1 MATDNQSNSKDSF
14 AALQQQ
20 VKADKCALKFSDARK
35 QLLAVVDRFTDLKQ
49 ATWIHQQLAL
59 CTYKD
64 EELYPETRLQ
74 QALEILEAEPLNL
87 RQPGNDNAETLALGG
102 AVYKRL
108 WEFKGHL
115 DYLQQ
120 SLEFY
125 RAAFVRNP
133 EADLGYGG
141 VNAAYLLDVLANR
154 AERLAKR
161 SGNDATEGLALRQ
174 KAQDLRLQIKQVV
187 DNALKKA
194 PNLSSQYWF
203 IVTIGEVCFGLQ
215 DYPAAEV
222 WLIKARDAQP
232 SEWELQTTF
241 QQWVNIARQQGI
253 ELPKD
258 DQPLAGWH
266 EAWRTLSELLGEH
279 DTRNALTCYRGKVG
293 LALSGGGFR
302 ASFFHLGVMARL
314 AEVDALRS
322 IDVLSTVSGGSIF
335 GAQYYLEVQNLL
347 EKATQMPGRDDY
359 LKIIE
364 KLQQDFVKGVES
376 NIRMRAFANFADNL
390 RMIFDKGYSR
400 SHKLGELYESE
411 LYAKVNDGKGQ
422 QPRSMPDLLVNPGY
436 GSHGTQTFNPKF
448 HNWRRRAKVPVLL
461 LNTTSLNSGHN
472 WFFTASWMGEPPEQ
486 EEIDCNER
494 YRRLYYSQAP
504 QHLQRFR
511 LGHAAAAS
519 SCVPGLFEPLVLDN
533 LYPDR
538 TVKLVDGG
546 VHDNQGVQGLLNEG
560 CSLILCSDASGQ
572 MGNVPSPADDPAG
585 VLLRTVSV
593 LQDRVREA
601 EFQNMQGRLDSG
613 ALQGLMFVHSQKDL
627 DSKPLDWLNCHDAGA
642 EVACEQLTS
651 YGVAKDL
658 QRLIANLRTDLDSFT
673 EVEAYALMASGY
685 LMTEQQL
692 KTLNLQHVKDGNPG
706 TWGGY
711 DIHAPQQRDWTF
723 LKLRELL
730 AETPSNQNCA
740 ARADLALQLQVGGG
754 LALKVWKLL
763 PELKKIALLSLLLV
777 TVLLAGLI
785 AVNWDNPLLNVSV
798 GGAVI
803 AVLGLI
809 GALFVPA
816 LAWLNP
822 HKEASSIVIKVAIG
836 LAGYCLA
843 KLHLNIFDQKFLA
856 RGRLQKL
863 LDLVG
868 K

>member
-1 MATDNQSNSKDSF
+1 MATDNQSHSTNDF

-20 VKADKCALKFSDARK
+20 VKSDKNAFKFSHARK
-35 QLLAVVDRFTDLKQ
+35 QLFVAVDRFKES
-49 ATWIHQQLAL
+49 AESIWIHQQLAL

-64 EELYPETRLQ
+64 EDLYPETRFQ

-87 RQPGNDNAETLALGG
+87 RQSGNDNAETLALGG

-115 DYLQQ
+115 DFLQQ

-125 RAAFVRNP
+125 RAAFTRNP
-133 EADLGYGG
+133 DDDKGYGG

-161 SGNDATEGLALRQ
+161 SGNDNTEGLALREQ
-174 KAQDLRLQIKQVV
+174 ANDFRLRIKSVLE
-187 DNALKKA
+187 NALIIDN
-194 PNLSSQYWF
+194 NLSAQYWF
-203 IVTIGEVCFGLQ
+203 IVTLGEVCFGLQ
-215 DYPAAEV
+215 DYPAAKV
-222 WLIKARDAQP
+222 WLSKARDVQP
-232 SEWELQTTF
+232 AEWELQATF

-258 DQPLAGWH
+258 DLPLAQWH

-279 DTRNALTCYRGKVG
+279 DSRNALTCYRGKVG

-347 EKATQMPGRDDY
+347 EKATEMPGRDDY

-364 KLQQDFVKGVES
+364 KLQQDFLKGVES

-436 GSHGTQTFNPKF
+436 GSHGAQAFNPKF

-504 QHLQRFR
+504 EHLQRFR
-511 LGHAAAAS
+511 LGYAAAAS
-519 SCVPGLFEPLVLDN
+519 SCVPGLFEPLVLDK

-560 CSLILCSDASGQ
+560 CNLILCSDASGQ
-572 MGNVPSPADDPAG
+572 MGDVHCPADDPAG

-601 EFQNMQGRLDSG
+601 QFQDLQGRLDSG
-613 ALQGLMFVHSQKDL
+613 SLQGLMFVHSQKDL
-627 DSKPLDWLNCHDAGA
+627 ESKPLDWLNCQDNTA
-642 EVACEQLTS
+642 EIASDSLTS
-651 YGVAKDL
+651 YGIAKDL

-673 EVEAYALMASGY
+673 EVEAYSLMASGY

-692 KTLNLQHVKDGNPG
+692 KTLNEQHIKDGNPG

-711 DIHAPQQRDWTF
+711 EIYAPKQSDWVF
-723 LKLRELL
+723 LQLREFL
-730 AETPSNQNCA
+730 AEVPSLNSST
-740 ARADLALQLQVGGG
+740 ARADLTLQLQVGGS
-754 LALKVWKLL
+754 LALKVWKLV
-763 PELKKIALLSLLLV
+763 PELKKIAVLSLFGFA
-777 TVLLAGLI
+777 VLLAGLI
-785 AVNWDNPLLNVSV
+785 AANWDNPLLNVSV

-803 AVLGLI
+803 AVLGVI
-809 GALFVPA
+809 GALLVPA

-822 HKEASSIVIKVAIG
+822 NKEASSIVIKVAIG

-843 KLHLNIFDQKFLA
+843 KLHLNLFDRLFLA

-863 LDLVG
+863 LDMSG

>member
-1 MATDNQSNSKDSF
+1 
-14 AALQQQ
+14 
-20 VKADKCALKFSDARK
+20 
-35 QLLAVVDRFTDLKQ
+35 
-49 ATWIHQQLAL
+49 
-59 CTYKD
+59 
-64 EELYPETRLQ
+64 
-74 QALEILEAEPLNL
+74 
-87 RQPGNDNAETLALGG
+87 
-102 AVYKRL
+102 
-108 WEFKGHL
+108 
-115 DYLQQ
+115 
-120 SLEFY
+120 
-125 RAAFVRNP
+125 
-133 EADLGYGG
+133 
-141 VNAAYLLDVLANR
+141 
-154 AERLAKR
+154 
-161 SGNDATEGLALRQ
+161 
-174 KAQDLRLQIKQVV
+174 
-187 DNALKKA
+187 
-194 PNLSSQYWF
+194 
-203 IVTIGEVCFGLQ
+203 
-215 DYPAAEV
+215 
-222 WLIKARDAQP
+222 
-232 SEWELQTTF
+232 LQTTF
-241 QQWVNIARQQGI
+241 LQWVNIARQQGI

-258 DQPLAGWH
+258 DQPQAEWH

-359 LKIIE
+359 LQLIE
-364 KLQQDFVKGVES
+364 KLQQDFLTGVES

-411 LYAKVNDGKGQ
+411 LYSKVNDGKQ
-422 QPRSMPDLLVNPGY
+422 DKPRSMPDLLVNPGY

-504 QHLQRFR
+504 QHLQQFR

-560 CSLILCSDASGQ
+560 CSFILCSDASGQ

-601 EFQNMQGRLDSG
+601 EFQNMIGRLDSG

-627 DSKPLDWLNCHDAGA
+627 ESKPLDWLGCNNSGA
-642 EVACEQLTS
+642 ASTQNDEKTE
-651 YGVAKDL
+651 YGIAKDL

-673 EVEAYALMASGY
+673 EVEAFALMASGY

-692 KTLNLQHVKDGNPG
+692 KTLNEQHIKDGNPG

-711 DIHAPQQRDWTF
+711 DIHAPRKVWTF
-723 LKLRELL
+723 LKLTDLL
-730 AETPSNQNCA
+730 AEPKESASA
-740 ARADLALQLQVGGG
+740 ARVDLALQLQVGGR
-754 LALKVWKLL
+754 LALKVWKLEPKL
-763 PELKKIALLSLLLV
+763 QSAAKVIGGVVALLLI
-777 TVLLAGLI
+777 GLI
-785 AVNWDNPLLNVSV
+785 YANWDNALFSVSW

-803 AVLGLI
+803 AILGLI
-809 GALFVPA
+809 AALFVPA
-816 LAWLNP
+816 LAWLDP
-822 HKEASSIVIKVAIG
+822 QKEAKSWILKAAIG
-836 LAGYCLA
+836 FAGYCLA
-843 KLHLNIFDQKFLA
+843 KIHLNIFDKLFLD
-856 RGRLQKL
+856 RGRLQRL
-863 LDLVG
+863 LSL